1 MTETGFDYIKKV
13 EQHLPGKKAQKK
25 TYLKKL
31 SADVAERLEEEPSLD
46 SAALAL
52 AFGSPE
58 ELAADFM
65 ETLDAKEIKKAFTW
79 KQVVLIGVIV
89 ALLIWLSVAMVS
101 LIDAHKQSQ
110 GRLFEY
116 YGEELQHI
124 EIERGNNP

>member
-25 TYLKKL
+25 AYLKKL
-31 SADVAERLEEEPSLD
+31 SADIAERLEEEPSLD

-58 ELAADFM
+58 ELAADFK

-79 KQVVLIGVIV
+79 KKLVLIGVLAV
-89 ALLIWLSVAMVS
+89 VLIWLVAVVT
-101 LIDAHKQSQ
+101 LWIDGHNDIN
-110 GRLFEY
+110 G
-116 YGEELQHI
+116 YGEEYIGSNLVAT
-124 EIERGNNP
+124 EEY